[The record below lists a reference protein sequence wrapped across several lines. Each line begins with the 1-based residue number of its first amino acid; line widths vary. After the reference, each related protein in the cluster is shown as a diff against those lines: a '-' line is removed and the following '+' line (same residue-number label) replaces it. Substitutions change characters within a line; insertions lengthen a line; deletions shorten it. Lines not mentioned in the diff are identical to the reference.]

1 MCTEK
6 ENKQQSPKKKRTLSR
21 EARMTIYKILV
32 PIAGAIEL
40 LWKLLVWLIVIAI
53 IVVLTRLTEGNWQEL
68 ANILFGELTLASVL
82 RDALLVLV
90 GGLFINSIK
99 KAIQNFRKR
108 GEWIKW
114 GESRS
119 TNCRKLT
126 PLFLC
131 KFVMSL

>member
-1 MCTEK
+1 MCTKK

-108 GEWIKW
+108 GE
-114 GESRS
+114 
-119 TNCRKLT
+119 
-126 PLFLC
+126 
-131 KFVMSL
+131 

>member
-21 EARMTIYKILV
+21 DARMTINKILV
-32 PIAGAIEL
+32 PFAGSIER

-108 GEWIKW
+108 GE
-114 GESRS
+114 
-119 TNCRKLT
+119 
-126 PLFLC
+126 
-131 KFVMSL
+131 

>member
-40 LWKLLVWLIVIAI
+40 LWKVLVWLIVIAI

-114 GESRS
+114 GESRCL
-119 TNCRKLT
+119 NCRKLT
-126 PLFLC
+126 SLFLFI
-131 KFVMSL
+131 KVKWF